1 MPEKA
6 ASRLLSAVPEV
17 DRKPVGGCYPV
28 LTNLSH
34 YPRLWFCNSIPSKIE
49 LGDILMELT
58 AGVLCMS
65 VMATFGWR
73 ATLRRRR
80 RVLER
85 RRAHLLSLA
94 VLHMSRH
101 TSGWLRAG

>member
-1 MPEKA
+1 
-6 ASRLLSAVPEV
+6 
-17 DRKPVGGCYPV
+17 
-28 LTNLSH
+28 
-34 YPRLWFCNSIPSKIE
+34 
-49 LGDILMELT
+49 MELT